1 MMTPSAISMTMAQA
15 CLARSASIRPDS
27 GANRAIGSER
37 SRSKNPFSRS
47 VDRPVAV
54 FRVVNSE
61 FCTMMPGSANI
72 RYAWVEP
79 PIAPPKT

>member
-1 MMTPSAISMTMAQA
+1 MASAQV
-15 CLARSASIRPDS
+15 CLARSASRRPDR
-27 GANRAIGSER
+27 GANLAIGSDR

-54 FRVVNSE
+54 FSVVNSE

-72 RYAWVEP
+72 R
-79 PIAPPKT
+79 